1 MYVLALALGMLLAGF
16 RHIALALTV
25 LYCLHYL
32 IFNIIF
38 KD

>member
-16 RHIALALTV
+16 RHIALLLTI
-25 LYCLHYL
+25 LYCLYYL

-38 KD
+38 KE

>member
-16 RHIALALTV
+16 GYIALALTV
-25 LYCLHYL
+25 LYCLYYL